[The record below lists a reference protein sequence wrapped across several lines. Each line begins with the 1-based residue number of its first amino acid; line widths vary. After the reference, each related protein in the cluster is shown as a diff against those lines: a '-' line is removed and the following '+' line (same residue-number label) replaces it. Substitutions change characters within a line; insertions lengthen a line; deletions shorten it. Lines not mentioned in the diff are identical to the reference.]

1 VLVEVLGDA
10 TEHGDDIYRGRDEG
24 ASVHSSRHPDDV
36 VVNMSSLCGRAEQ
49 VLTSDDLRL
58 Y

>member
-10 TEHGDDIYRGRDEG
+10 TEHEDDIGGVMRE
-24 ASVHSSRHPDDV
+24 SVHSSRHPDDV